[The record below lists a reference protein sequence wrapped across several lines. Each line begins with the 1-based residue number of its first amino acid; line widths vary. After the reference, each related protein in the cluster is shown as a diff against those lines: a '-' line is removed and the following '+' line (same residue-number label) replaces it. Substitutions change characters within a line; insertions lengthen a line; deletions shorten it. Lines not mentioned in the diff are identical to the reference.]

1 MSQPSLFTRQF
12 WILCISSVLFM
23 ASFGMLLPELPEFLD
38 RMGGQ
43 EYIGLIVG
51 LFTLAAFFSRFFSGR
66 LADQNGRIKVMVIGT
81 IVTVVAGVGYLLIWS
96 IPAFLVLRFFHGL
109 STGFRP
115 TGSTAYL
122 TDVAHPSR
130 RGEALGILGVAGS
143 TGMALG
149 PVLGSVLRVEWG
161 YEYMFIGSTAL
172 GLISLWL
179 TLLLKETLP
188 NPRPIKLADLN
199 IFKGQVVDFS
209 SWPSSLYLLP
219 VAFTFGV
226 FLTVSPD
233 YVASLGF
240 VYKGSFNAIIVV
252 SSILV
257 RLFAGKA
264 SDKYGRIP
272 LLIIGG
278 LFLMIGMA
286 VIAMAQDAFTVSLGG
301 ILYGIS
307 VGFNMPTVF
316 AWTADLSKPGKV
328 GLALATMLM
337 ALEIGIGLGAVVS
350 GHIYSG
356 NVNLIPFDYW
366 LCVFAGGLGVLFL
379 LIYRSRFE
387 KPSVNEF

>member
-1 MSQPSLFTRQF
+1 
-12 WILCISSVLFM
+12 M
-23 ASFGMLLPELPEFLD
+23 ASFGMLLPELPEFLN

-51 LFTLAAFFSRFFSGR
+51 LFTLAAFFSRFLSGR
-66 LADQNGRIKVMVIGT
+66 IADNNGRIKVMVIGT
-81 IVTVVAGVGYLLIWS
+81 IVTVVAGAGYLLVWS
-96 IPAFLVLRFFHGL
+96 IPAFLALRFFHGF

-115 TGSTAYL
+115 TGTTAYL

-143 TGMALG
+143 AGMAMG
-149 PVLGSVLRVEWG
+149 PVAGSILKVEFG
-161 YEYMFIGSTAL
+161 FEYMFIGSTIL
-172 GLISLWL
+172 GLASLWL

-188 NPRPIKLADLN
+188 NPRKIVLSDLN
-199 IFKGQVVDFS
+199 PFKGQVLDFS

-219 VAFTFGV
+219 VAFSFGV

-240 VYKGSFNAIIVV
+240 VYKGSFNALIVV
-252 SSILV
+252 SSIGV

-278 LFLMIGMA
+278 FFLMVGMA

-301 ILYGIS
+301 VLYGIS
-307 VGFNMPTVF
+307 VGFNMPTIF

-337 ALEIGIGLGAVVS
+337 SLEIGIGLGAVVS
-350 GHIYSG
+350 GHLYNG

-366 LCVFAGGLGVLFL
+366 LCVVGGGLGVLFL
-379 LIYRSRFE
+379 LFYRLRFE
-387 KPSVNEF
+387 KAGVNDF